1 MAWTAVLYWLIP
13 KRLRSSWPLL
23 LITSFGIIAAVTLMA
38 VGAGYSNILA
48 EGGLRH
54 ILASTSPEILNVH
67 VITQNR
73 PIGAK
78 DYDNLRSTVED
89 IADARLGYMTR
100 AIERHGM
107 IEGDIRFTR
116 DPSSDPL
123 KLDAVFVR
131 PFFMTGFQEHSR
143 LVDGRWPQDTPSV
156 DSRLRGNDGKST
168 GENNGASVSGNTIS
182 IEAVLGAETA
192 STMSLSVGDRV
203 ELVPFSTDQSER
215 ISVHIVGLAEPIDSG
230 EEYWMNGPSS
240 YFAVQD
246 LVDRLLA
253 PFYIREEVFF
263 DSIGAKHPSLVGDF
277 TWFLFLNTEV
287 LTASMVGHTKEA
299 LDGLETD
306 VNRRF
311 PQSLVFTGLRIT
323 LREYEKELLLARVPI
338 FLFISLVVLVVLYFL
353 ALVLGLLA
361 RSRNDEASLLRSRGA
376 SLFQV
381 SAILVVS
388 EGIVAVAAIF
398 LGPLLAFL
406 ILKYLLLSTIDP
418 VTGTSQPVEV
428 GLSLNMLLMGVLGG
442 LLSLAVLL
450 FSSISRARL
459 GLAESLRERAR
470 PPTLPFL
477 QRYYVDF
484 LVLAAVAFLIWEIQG
499 RKGFFIR
506 DLATQD
512 LKLDLVPLFGPVLML
527 VGVAV
532 VVLRLLPLLVRLIAW
547 LAERIGPAWMAF
559 PLARFARDPLPH
571 GSLVVILILASALG
585 VFGATFQSTLSL
597 TQTQRT
603 LYAAGGDLSV
613 TGPTLTVSDGDR
625 LAEDPAV
632 ESFSPVIL
640 ETGTLLDVF
649 PGAITTLLAVDP
661 EALPQTVWFRD
672 DFADKSLGELLAP
685 LGPSPVSAA
694 GLGLEDLEGIEIP
707 GDARRLGI
715 WVEKS
720 RLNTG
725 PLASNLNLWAKVY
738 DDRGRY
744 RNLFLGE
751 LEPIKA
757 LGMGMRAPTTPTDT
771 PPEWVYLEG
780 EIPENP
786 DLPMETSW
794 LISIF
799 LSRDSFTPVPP
810 GSISF
815 DDLTI
820 KGPSTPPEG
829 IIIEGFEEYRGW
841 VTLVNEGSVPDVV
854 ERTSF
859 GAHSGEAGLSIAW
872 EEPFKETN
880 RGVVLPPYPYPA
892 PAIGGPGFVPGQT
905 MRIKIGKHL
914 LPVVVEDTTK
924 FFPTL
929 NPSARP
935 FLIVPLDIYTQYVR
949 RSSSERVDDPWEF
962 WVSLEDGVDRDA
974 AAASIKE
981 RLGVFVGVRDRES
994 LVKNA
999 LRNPLAGGGWNGL
1012 TILGMAAIIVAVLL
1026 TLVIHALVAIQTGRV
1041 DLTVARTLGLSK
1053 LQLFLSLGLE
1063 RVLVAIVGLVV
1074 GSAVGAWMGRWI
1086 LGYLDVN
1093 TRGEPSIPPMILAA
1107 QEWLI
1112 ILVLGGLATA
1122 LVLGLIVAAVSAL
1135 RLRVADILRTGE

>member
-1 MAWTAVLYWLIP
+1 M
-13 KRLRSSWPLL
+13 
-23 LITSFGIIAAVTLMA
+23 
-38 VGAGYSNILA
+38 
-48 EGGLRH
+48 
-54 ILASTSPEILNVH
+54 
-67 VITQNR
+67 
-73 PIGAK
+73 
-78 DYDNLRSTVED
+78 
-89 IADARLGYMTR
+89 
-100 AIERHGM
+100 
-107 IEGDIRFTR
+107 
-116 DPSSDPL
+116 
-123 KLDAVFVR
+123 
-131 PFFMTGFQEHSR
+131 
-143 LVDGRWPQDTPSV
+143 
-156 DSRLRGNDGKST
+156 
-168 GENNGASVSGNTIS
+168 VSGNTIS
-182 IEAVLGAETA
+182 LEAVLGAETA
-192 STMSLSVGDRV
+192 STMSLGVGDSV

-215 ISVHIVGLAEPIDSG
+215 IAVHIVGLAEPIDSG

-240 YFAVQD
+240 YFAVLD
-246 LVDRLLA
+246 LGDRLLA

-263 DSIGAKHPSLVGDF
+263 DNIGAKHPSLVGDF

-306 VNRRF
+306 VNRQF

-398 LGPLLAFL
+398 LGPLLAFV

-428 GLSLNMLLMGVLGG
+428 ALSLNMLLMGVLGG

-499 RKGFFIR
+499 REGFFIR

-613 TGPTLTVSDGDR
+613 TGPTLTVSDGER
-625 LAEDPAV
+625 LAEEPAV

-694 GLGLEDLEGIEIP
+694 GLGLEGLEGIEIP
-707 GDARRLGI
+707 GDAQKLGV

-725 PLASNLNLWAKVY
+725 PLASNLNLWARVY

-780 EIPENP
+780 EIPENR
-786 DLPMETSW
+786 DLPVETFR

-810 GSISF
+810 GSVSF
-815 DDLTI
+815 DDLTV

-829 IIIEGFEEYRGW
+829 IVIEGFEEYRGW
-841 VTLVNEGSVPDVV
+841 VTLVNEGGVSDVV

-859 GAHSGEAGLSIAW
+859 GARSGEAGLSIAW
-872 EEPFKETN
+872 EEPFKETS

-949 RSSSERVDDPWEF
+949 RSSSERVEDPWEF
-962 WVSLEDGVDRDA
+962 WVSLEDGADRDA
-974 AAASIKE
+974 AATSIKE
-981 RLGVFVGVRDRES
+981 RLGVFVGVRDRDS

-1063 RVLVAIVGLVV
+1063 RVLVAIVGLAV

-1086 LGYLDVN
+1086 LGYLDVD

-1112 ILVLGGLATA
+1112 ILVLGGLAAA
-1122 LVLGLIVAAVSAL
+1122 LVLGLIVAAMSAL

>member
-1 MAWTAVLYWLIP
+1 M
-13 KRLRSSWPLL
+13 
-23 LITSFGIIAAVTLMA
+23 
-38 VGAGYSNILA
+38 
-48 EGGLRH
+48 
-54 ILASTSPEILNVH
+54 
-67 VITQNR
+67 
-73 PIGAK
+73 
-78 DYDNLRSTVED
+78 
-89 IADARLGYMTR
+89 
-100 AIERHGM
+100 
-107 IEGDIRFTR
+107 
-116 DPSSDPL
+116 
-123 KLDAVFVR
+123 
-131 PFFMTGFQEHSR
+131 
-143 LVDGRWPQDTPSV
+143 
-156 DSRLRGNDGKST
+156 
-168 GENNGASVSGNTIS
+168 
-182 IEAVLGAETA
+182 
-192 STMSLSVGDRV
+192 
-203 ELVPFSTDQSER
+203 
-215 ISVHIVGLAEPIDSG
+215 
-230 EEYWMNGPSS
+230 
-240 YFAVQD
+240 
-246 LVDRLLA
+246 
-253 PFYIREEVFF
+253 
-263 DSIGAKHPSLVGDF
+263 
-277 TWFLFLNTEV
+277 
-287 LTASMVGHTKEA
+287 
-299 LDGLETD
+299 
-306 VNRRF
+306 
-311 PQSLVFTGLRIT
+311 
-323 LREYEKELLLARVPI
+323 
-338 FLFISLVVLVVLYFL
+338 
-353 ALVLGLLA
+353 
-361 RSRNDEASLLRSRGA
+361 
-376 SLFQV
+376 
-381 SAILVVS
+381 
-388 EGIVAVAAIF
+388 
-398 LGPLLAFL
+398 LAFV

-499 RKGFFIR
+499 REGFFIR
-506 DLATQD
+506 DLASQD

-613 TGPTLTVSDGDR
+613 TGPTLTVSDGDK
-625 LAEDPAV
+625 LAEEPVV

-661 EALPQTVWFRD
+661 EALPRTVWFRE

-757 LGMGMRAPTTPTDT
+757 LGMGMRAPTTPADT

-786 DLPMETSW
+786 DLPLETSW
-794 LISIF
+794 LVSIF

-810 GSISF
+810 GSVSF

-829 IIIEGFEEYRGW
+829 VIIEGFEEYRGW
-841 VTLVNEGSVPDVV
+841 VTLVNEGGVPDVV

-914 LPVVVEDTTK
+914 LPVVVEDTTR

-929 NPSARP
+929 NPAARP

-981 RLGVFVGVRDRES
+981 RLGVFVGVRDRDS

-1063 RVLVAIVGLVV
+1063 RVLVAIVGLAV

>member
-1 MAWTAVLYWLIP
+1 MGWTGALFWLLP
-13 KRLRSSWPLL
+13 KRLHSSWPLL

-54 ILASTSPEILNVH
+54 TLASTHPEILNVH

-73 PIGAK
+73 PIGVK
-78 DYDNLRSTVED
+78 DYRNLRSTVED
-89 IADARLGYMTR
+89 IADTRLGYMTR
-100 AIERHGM
+100 GMERYGR

-116 DPSSDPL
+116 DPSADPL
-123 KLDAVFVR
+123 KLDSIFVR
-131 PFFMTGFQEHSR
+131 PFFLTGLQEHSR
-143 LVDGRWPQDTPSV
+143 LVDGRWPQD
-156 DSRLRGNDGKST
+156 SRLRGNDG
-168 GENNGASVSGNTIS
+168 APVSGDTIS
-182 IEAVLGAETA
+182 LEAVLGAETA
-192 STMSLSVGDRV
+192 STMSLGVGDNV
-203 ELVPFSTDQSER
+203 DLIPFSTDQSDR
-215 ISVHIVGLAEPIDSG
+215 ISVHIVGLAEPIDSS

-240 YFAVQD
+240 YFAIQD
-246 LVDRLLA
+246 LGNRLVA
-253 PFYIREEVFF
+253 PFYISEEAFF
-263 DSIGAKHPSLVGDF
+263 DGIGAKHPSLVGDF
-277 TWFLFLNTEV
+277 AWFLFLNTDV
-287 LTASMVGHTKEA
+287 LTASMVGPTKEA

-311 PQSLVFTGLRIT
+311 PQSLVFTGLKIT

-388 EGIVAVAAIF
+388 EGIVAVVAII
-398 LGPLLAFL
+398 LGPLLAFV
-406 ILKYLLLSTIDP
+406 ILRYLLLSTIDP

-450 FSSISRARL
+450 FSGVSRARL

-499 RKGFFIR
+499 REGFFIR
-506 DLATQD
+506 DLASQD
-512 LKLDLVPLFGPVLML
+512 LKLDLVPLFGPVLIL

-532 VVLRLLPLLVRLIAW
+532 VVLRLLPLLVKLMAW
-547 LAERIGPAWMAF
+547 FAERIGPAWVAF
-559 PLARFARDPLPH
+559 PLARFARDPIPH

-613 TGPTLTVSDGDR
+613 TGPTLTVSDGER
-625 LAEDPAV
+625 LAEEPAV
-632 ESFSPVIL
+632 EAFSPVVQ

-649 PGAITTLLAVDP
+649 PGALTTLLAVDP
-661 EALPQTVWFRD
+661 KALPGTVWFRE
-672 DFADKSLGELLAP
+672 DFAGKSLGELLAP
-685 LGPSPVSAA
+685 LGPSPVGAAA
-694 GLGLEDLEGIEIP
+694 GLGLESLAGIEIP
-707 GDARRLGI
+707 GDARRLGV

-725 PLASNLNLWAKVY
+725 PLASNMNLWARVY

-751 LEPIKA
+751 LEPIKSF
-757 LGMGMRAPTTPTDT
+757 GTRMKAPTTAAGT

-786 DLPMETSW
+786 YFPVETSW
-794 LISIF
+794 LVSIF
-799 LSRDSFTPVPP
+799 LSRNSFTPVPP
-810 GSISF
+810 GSVSF

-820 KGPSTPPEG
+820 KGPSTPPAG
-829 IIIEGFEEYRGW
+829 VVIEGFEEYRGW
-841 VTLVNEGSVPDVV
+841 VALINEGRVPDIV

-859 GAHSGEAGLSIAW
+859 GAHSGEAGLSFGW
-872 EEPFKETN
+872 QEPFKETN
-880 RGVVLPPYPYPA
+880 RGVVLPTDPYPA
-892 PAIGGPGFVPGQT
+892 PAIGSPGFVPGQS
-905 MRIKIGKHL
+905 MRVKIGKHL

-929 NPSARP
+929 NPSTRP
-935 FLIVPLDIYTQYVR
+935 FLIVPLDAYSQYVR
-949 RSSSERVDDPWEF
+949 RTSSERVEDPWEF
-962 WVSLEDGVDRDA
+962 WVSLKDGADRDA
-974 AAASIKE
+974 AAASIKD
-981 RLGVFVGVRDRES
+981 RLGVFVGIRDRDS
-994 LVKNA
+994 LVNNA

-1012 TILGMAAIIVAVLL
+1012 TILGMAAIIMAVLL

-1041 DLTVARTLGLSK
+1041 DLTVARTLGLSR

-1063 RVLVAIVGLVV
+1063 RVLVAIVGLAI
-1074 GSAVGAWMGRWI
+1074 GSAAGVWMGRWI

-1112 ILVLGGLATA
+1112 ISVLGGLAAA
-1122 LVLGLIVAAVSAL
+1122 LILGLIVAAVSAL
-1135 RLRVADILRTGE
+1135 RLRAADILRTGE

>member
-1 MAWTAVLYWLIP
+1 MGWTGALLWLLP

-23 LITSFGIIAAVTLMA
+23 LISSFGIIAAVTLMA

-54 ILASTSPEILNVH
+54 TLASTHPEVLNVH

-73 PIGAK
+73 PIGIK
-78 DYDNLRSTVED
+78 DYQNLRSTVED
-89 IADARLGYMTR
+89 IADTRLGYMTR
-100 AIERHGM
+100 GIERYGR

-116 DPSSDPL
+116 DPSSSPLRLDPI
-123 KLDAVFVR
+123 FVR
-131 PFFMTGFQEHSR
+131 PFFLTGFEEHSR
-143 LVDGRWPQDTPSV
+143 LVDGRWPQD
-156 DSRLRGNDGKST
+156 SRPAMRPAMGGNDGT
-168 GENNGASVSGNTIS
+168 PVNGNAIS
-182 IEAVLGAETA
+182 LEAVLGAETA
-192 STMSLSVGDRV
+192 STMSLGVGDSV

-215 ISVHIVGLAEPIDSG
+215 ITVHIVGLAEPIDSG
-230 EEYWMNGPSS
+230 QEYWMNGPSS

-246 LVDRLLA
+246 LVDRVLA
-253 PFYIREEVFF
+253 PFYIREEAFF
-263 DSIGAKHPSLVGDF
+263 DAIGAKHPSLVGDF
-277 TWFLFLNTEV
+277 TWFLFLDAEV
-287 LTASMVGHTKEA
+287 LTASMVGPTKEA

-311 PQSLVFTGLRIT
+311 PQSLVFTGLKIT

-381 SAILVVS
+381 SAILVIS
-388 EGIVAVAAIF
+388 EGMVAVAAIV
-398 LGPLLAFL
+398 LGPLLAFV
-406 ILKYLLLSTIDP
+406 ILRYLLLSTIDP

-428 GLSLNMLLMGVLGG
+428 GLALNMFLMGVLGG
-442 LLSLAVLL
+442 LLSLVVLL

-459 GLAESLRERAR
+459 GLAESLQERAR

-499 RKGFFIR
+499 REGFFIR
-506 DLATQD
+506 DLASQD

-532 VVLRLLPLLVRLIAW
+532 VVLRLLPLLVRLVAW

-613 TGPTLTVSDGDR
+613 TGPTLTVSDGER
-625 LAEDPAV
+625 LAEEPSV
-632 ESFSPVIL
+632 ESFSPVVQ

-649 PGAITTLLAVDP
+649 PGALTTLLAVDP
-661 EALPQTVWFRD
+661 QALPGTVWFRD
-672 DFADKSLGELLAP
+672 DFAGKSLGELLTP
-685 LGPSPVSAA
+685 LRPSPVGAA
-694 GLGLEDLEGIEIP
+694 GLGLEGLVGVEIP
-707 GDARRLGI
+707 GDARRLGV

-725 PLASNLNLWAKVY
+725 PLASNLNLWARVY

-751 LEPIKA
+751 LEPIKSFA
-757 LGMGMRAPTTPTDT
+757 TGMNAPTTAAGT

-786 DLPMETSW
+786 DLPMETLW
-794 LISIF
+794 LVSIF

-810 GSISF
+810 GSVSF

-820 KGPSTPPEG
+820 KGPSTPAAG
-829 IIIEGFEEYRGW
+829 VVIEGFEEYRGW
-841 VTLVNEGSVPDVV
+841 VPLINEGGVPDVV

-859 GAHSGEAGLSIAW
+859 GAHSGEAGLSFAW

-880 RGVVLPPYPYPA
+880 RGVVLPTDPYPA
-892 PAIGGPGFVPGQT
+892 PAIGGPGFVPGQS
-905 MRIKIGKHL
+905 MRIKVGKHL
-914 LPVVVEDTTK
+914 LPVVVEDTTE

-929 NPSARP
+929 NPSTRP
-935 FLIVPLDIYTQYVR
+935 FLIVPLDAYSQYVR
-949 RSSSERVDDPWEF
+949 RTSSERINDPWEF
-962 WVSLEDGVDRDA
+962 WVSLKDGTDRSA

-981 RLGVFVGVRDRES
+981 RLGVFVGVRDRDS
-994 LVKNA
+994 LVNNA

-1012 TILGMAAIIVAVLL
+1012 TILGMASIIVAVLL

-1041 DLTVARTLGLSK
+1041 DLTVARTLGLSR

-1063 RVLVAIVGLVV
+1063 RALVAIVGLAV
-1074 GSAVGAWMGRWI
+1074 GSAVGVWMGRWI

-1093 TRGEPSIPPMILAA
+1093 TRGEPSIPPMVLAA

-1112 ILVLGGLATA
+1112 ISVLGGLAAA
-1122 LVLGLIVAAVSAL
+1122 LILGLIVAAVSAL
-1135 RLRVADILRTGE
+1135 RLRVADILRAGE